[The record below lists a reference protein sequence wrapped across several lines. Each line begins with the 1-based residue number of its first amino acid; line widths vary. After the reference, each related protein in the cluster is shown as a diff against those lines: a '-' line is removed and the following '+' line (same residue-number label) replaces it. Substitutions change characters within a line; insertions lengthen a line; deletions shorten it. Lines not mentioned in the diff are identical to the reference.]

1 MMNLTRTKWIVIFFV
16 GIIASL
22 SLAAMHEDGSYNL
35 NQFYD
40 AGTVYNY
47 QSQSYNI
54 STDTLTYHLDNNR
67 ITVDAQEASVQYWM
81 ETEDYVWNYIVCNMK
96 EVSSEPII
104 WDVEFMDESG
114 NVTGRKEW
122 RLTKGE
128 NILEPD
134 GAKFKV
140 LNIKIHQQAGS
151 FYTIGSIHFRDRLS
165 TFSGKSFVFWASI
178 FMIFYCIIAVGIIFF
193 IQKRQ
198 ISLDLYQ
205 IVDTLQSG
213 YIRIGN
219 YGINCGLSKSNRRR
233 CRVILFFLL
242 FLSSIISVNMGWYV
256 KAAYFKY
263 MLLIGVII
271 LLAVTFLSVEEPLE
285 KKNWRSPLVG
295 SWFVFWTMAVVSE
308 FIVDK
313 FFCHVGWVML
323 LAFPF
328 YYFVMQN
335 MKHPYQM
342 VADFSRAAQWTFVVE
357 VVVSFFC
364 RPAIPGMRYCGIY
377 KNPNILCFYLEVM
390 LILFLTELDKRLMKN
405 RKRGTIKYIVAIGL
419 VLQQL
424 WMTQS
429 LTGFLMT
436 ASVFFFWFVRR
447 RILHY
452 SADIQKK
459 SMYHPVYLFAAFCIA
474 VAAVVLFGWGIR
486 HVPQFLG
493 TQIIYPRDDVFQ
505 QKLSFFTDT
514 INVYAADRNSLM
526 NSRIF
531 QKIFQATSLDSL
543 TTGRI
548 GIYQQMIANMNLW
561 GHYYRLNVAGH
572 KFLAHNELLGMAFR
586 YGVFAI
592 IPYTMFLWYLLRA
605 AVKKF
610 FYSCKKNPYVFS
622 ILAMIVVALLKLMA
636 NQFEQPFRSM
646 GWMTFYFWLGILF
659 CKDEI
664 TGGNH
669 A

>member
-1 MMNLTRTKWIVIFFV
+1 
-16 GIIASL
+16 
-22 SLAAMHEDGSYNL
+22 
-35 NQFYD
+35 
-40 AGTVYNY
+40 
-47 QSQSYNI
+47 
-54 STDTLTYHLDNNR
+54 
-67 ITVDAQEASVQYWM
+67 
-81 ETEDYVWNYIVCNMK
+81 
-96 EVSSEPII
+96 
-104 WDVEFMDESG
+104 
-114 NVTGRKEW
+114 
-122 RLTKGE
+122 
-128 NILEPD
+128 
-134 GAKFKV
+134 
-140 LNIKIHQQAGS
+140 
-151 FYTIGSIHFRDRLS
+151 
-165 TFSGKSFVFWASI
+165 
-178 FMIFYCIIAVGIIFF
+178 
-193 IQKRQ
+193 
-198 ISLDLYQ
+198 
-205 IVDTLQSG
+205 
-213 YIRIGN
+213 
-219 YGINCGLSKSNRRR
+219 
-233 CRVILFFLL
+233 
-242 FLSSIISVNMGWYV
+242 
-256 KAAYFKY
+256 
-263 MLLIGVII
+263 
-271 LLAVTFLSVEEPLE
+271 
-285 KKNWRSPLVG
+285 
-295 SWFVFWTMAVVSE
+295 
-308 FIVDK
+308 
-313 FFCHVGWVML
+313 
-323 LAFPF
+323 
-328 YYFVMQN
+328 
-335 MKHPYQM
+335 
-342 VADFSRAAQWTFVVE
+342 
-357 VVVSFFC
+357 
-364 RPAIPGMRYCGIY
+364 
-377 KNPNILCFYLEVM
+377 
-390 LILFLTELDKRLMKN
+390 
-405 RKRGTIKYIVAIGL
+405 
-419 VLQQL
+419 
-424 WMTQS
+424 
-429 LTGFLMT
+429 
-436 ASVFFFWFVRR
+436 
-447 RILHY
+447 
-452 SADIQKK
+452 
-459 SMYHPVYLFAAFCIA
+459 MYHPVYLFAAFCIA